1 MRLLLLK
8 QDEMSVLEDRL
19 DDLDAK
25 EDREL
30 FLGSIR
36 RDTNS
41 ERSQLVQDLQGRLEE
56 YGTRGTIR
64 NFGQSARRKLTP

>member
-8 QDEMSVLEDRL
+8 QDEMSVLEERL
-19 DDLDAK
+19 DELDEK

-36 RDTNS
+36 RDINS
-41 ERSQLVQDLQGRLEE
+41 ERRQLVQDLQGRLEE
-56 YGTRGTIR
+56 YGTRGTIQ
-64 NFGQSARRKLTP
+64 NFG